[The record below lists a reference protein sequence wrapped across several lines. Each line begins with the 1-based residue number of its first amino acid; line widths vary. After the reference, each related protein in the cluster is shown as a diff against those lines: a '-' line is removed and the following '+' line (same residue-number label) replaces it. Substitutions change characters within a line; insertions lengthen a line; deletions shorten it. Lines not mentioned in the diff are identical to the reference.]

1 MDQTGLLNEILKAA
15 ETIDQGRKWLD
26 TDGLEREGRINYR
39 KGLARAA
46 LAFAEANANVP
57 HDLELLIVAEYTFL
71 NQELHFCASQDTKTI
86 QSLTQALRSFD
97 ESLSALRVVESGAAY
112 SAVDQCL
119 PYRKEY
125 RYYGMPKD
133 SFHIACIGHKT
144 RIANILRSPGIN
156 LGEKDLLER
165 RYANIIT
172 AQAVYVKK
180 QKQALGIE

>member
-1 MDQTGLLNEILKAA
+1 MERTGLLDEILKAA
-15 ETIDQGRKWLD
+15 RGTDQGRKWLD
-26 TDGLEREGRINYR
+26 TEGLEREGRINYR
-39 KGLARAA
+39 KGLSLAIV
-46 LAFAEANANVP
+46 AFAEANTSAP

-71 NQELHFCASQDTKTI
+71 NQELHFCASHDTKTK

-112 SAVDQCL
+112 SAVDRCL
-119 PYRKEY
+119 PHRKEY

-133 SFHIACIGHKT
+133 SFHVACIGHKT